1 MSSSRHKFSKR
12 PLYTDFVWE
21 MYQGPEFR
29 EFASSRSQV
38 VSITSANYHLISPSI
53 ETACAV
59 VMFITDT
66 FDQDKYSQA

>member
-1 MSSSRHKFSKR
+1 M
-12 PLYTDFVWE
+12 
-21 MYQGPEFR
+21 
-29 EFASSRSQV
+29 SSRSQV

-53 ETACAV
+53 EIACAV